1 MLKEIRKKNT
11 FKAFQVD
18 QVFHKDDGQLFK
30 RKKTSE
36 SDNNHLSG
44 LEPVVVTSIVQW
56 KRLDNKIQT
65 EGDSQSSYSSDHQY
79 QFVLKEQ
86 KIDDEQHKRFAAA
99 QKL

>member
-18 QVFHKDDGQLFK
+18 QVFHKDDGSLFK

-44 LEPVVVTSIVQW
+44 LEPVVVTSIV
-56 KRLDNKIQT
+56 
-65 EGDSQSSYSSDHQY
+65 
-79 QFVLKEQ
+79 
-86 KIDDEQHKRFAAA
+86 
-99 QKL
+99 